1 MGTQITL
8 HPDLEPRAFAY
19 HCDDRIEDAV
29 GIYRRGQ
36 MLVIDGMQ
44 WDADMAVLR
53 GGLSNKWRAFKTRFE
68 VRKATPEVMR
78 EFMRLGAHAQRLFHR
93 IYPDFVTTGDRR
105 DSFRPMVT
113 GPEPLHFDT
122 FTLPHSLVTSLTNVS
137 AVPRV
142 YNVGPGF
149 AQLVAEHPKEMRRLI
164 RECKGKLDDLSYHIR
179 ARTMADR
186 PPMPMSCPRHRVELA
201 PGSIWFFDAKTCSH
215 EVVYGEGAAGFTW
228 VVPNAGAAS
237 QRDLLATLP

>member
-1 MGTQITL
+1 MGSQVIE
-8 HPDLEPRAFAY
+8 HPGLEPRVFVY
-19 HCDDRIEDAV
+19 RHDQQIEDAV
-29 GIYRRGQ
+29 GIFRRGQ
-36 MLVIDGMQ
+36 MLVIDGME
-44 WDADMAVLR
+44 WDADLDVLR
-53 GGLSNKWRAFKTRFE
+53 SGLSKKWRAFKTRFE
-68 VRKATPEVMR
+68 VRKATPEVMH

-93 IYPDFVTTGDRR
+93 IYPDFITTGDRR

-137 AVPRV
+137 TVPRV

-149 AQLVAEHPKEMRRLI
+149 NQLVAQQPKEMRRVMN
-164 RECKGKLDDLSYHIR
+164 ECKGKLDDMSFNLR
-179 ARTMADR
+179 VRTMADR
-186 PPMPMSCPRHRVELA
+186 PPMPKSAPRHRVELA
-201 PGSIWFFDAKTCSH
+201 PGSIWFFDAKICSH

-237 QRDLLATLP
+237 QRDLLAALL